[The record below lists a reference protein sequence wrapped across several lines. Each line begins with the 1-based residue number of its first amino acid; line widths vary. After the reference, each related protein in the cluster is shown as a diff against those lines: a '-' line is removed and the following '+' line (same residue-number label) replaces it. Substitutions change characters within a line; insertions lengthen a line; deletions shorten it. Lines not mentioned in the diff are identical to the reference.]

1 MQIRFLYHAMGVAVV
16 MCLIGTTHETHAQSC
31 PTESKTGYQPTD
43 GTSWCVRSAEYWS
56 SNEYTDAD
64 RAACAARSEPQSP
77 INLRPPQQAKPELGR
92 LVFDY
97 GSSQTSNLVMMN
109 NGHTV
114 ELLLGPE
121 QYKNG
126 EATHHLPDGAEVP
139 AAPPERTITIS
150 GTRYVL
156 QNVHFHFPSEH
167 LINGERFPMEMH
179 IVHQVGTRRAVVAVL
194 FEVGTANDALNVL
207 FDNMTSTKA
216 KDQKVVLTYDALNLR
231 NVVPADGT
239 YMRYEGSLTT
249 PDCGT
254 GVTWIVFRTPVQVTQ
269 AQIDQFKAAIKGPL
283 VFPVNA
289 RQWRESA
296 IDVGLFAPSNRP
308 GVSCVSIKDAQF
320 HCFVRGANQSL
331 WHYSSTAKSWEDSG
345 GLPLLTLLDPPE
357 CLSPGPDRIDCFVRG
372 ADQALQRRSW
382 SEAGGWEPWASLGG
396 TIMEPPRCVSWG
408 PNRIDCLVRGA
419 DSKMWH
425 RSFDGAWRGW
435 VQVGPGREFLS
446 PPECVTWPSLIICVV
461 LGRYEPGD
469 TPPALLST
477 VYNGSAWEEIWA
489 NLGSSVEQPG
499 CWLRSPGSFVCRA
512 RRSDG
517 TLWRIDYERAWGSWT
532 LGGGARTNRPSCVDG
547 TTWQPG
553 RCFTRGTDQAL
564 YDDAAVRIGG
574 PITEQPHCINSAAQI
589 IDCFG
594 RTSHGTMWHRRNSYG
609 VWGAW
614 ENLGGMILE

>member
-1 MQIRFLYHAMGVAVV
+1 MQIRFLHHAMGVAVV

-31 PTESKTGYQPTD
+31 PTETGYQPTD
-43 GTSWCVRSAEYWS
+43 GTSWCDRSKTYWAK
-56 SNEYTDAD
+56 YPADAT
-64 RAACAARSEPQSP
+64 ATCATRSEAQSP

-109 NGHTV
+109 NGHSV

-121 QYKNG
+121 QYKGNG
-126 EATHHLPDGAEVP
+126 EATHGLPSGSSAP
-139 AAPPERTITIS
+139 TAPPERTVTVS

-167 LINGERFPMEMH
+167 LINGQRFPMEMH
-179 IVHQVGTRRAVVAVL
+179 IVHQAGTRRAVVAVL
-194 FEVGTANDALNVL
+194 FSVGTENAALKAL

-216 KDQKVVLTYDALNLR
+216 EDQKVVLTYDALNLK

-254 GVTWIVFRTPVQVTQ
+254 GVTWIVFRTPVQVSQ
-269 AQIDQFKAAIKGPL
+269 AQIDKFKDAIKDPL
-283 VFPVNA
+283 GFPVNA

-296 IDVGLFAPSNRP
+296 IDVDLFAPSNRP
-308 GVSCVSIKDAQF
+308 AVSCVSRGDTQD
-320 HCFVRGANQSL
+320 CFVRGANQSL
-331 WHYSSTAKSWEDSG
+331 WHYSSTAKSWEDRG
-345 GLPLLTLLDPPE
+345 GTLLDPPE
-357 CLSPGPDRIDCFVRG
+357 CVSWGLKRIDCFVRG

-396 TIMEPPRCVSWG
+396 AIMEPPRCVSWG

-419 DSKMWH
+419 DSKLWH
-425 RSFDGAWRGW
+425 RHFDGAWRDW
-435 VQVGPGREFLS
+435 LQVGTGTVSEFLS
-446 PPECVTWPSLIICVV
+446 PPECVTWPSTIICVV
-461 LGRYEPGD
+461 VGRFGPD
-469 TPPALLST
+469 DPPMLLST
-477 VYNGSAWEEIWA
+477 GSNGSAWQDGWA
-489 NLGSSVEQPG
+489 GSPGSFVEQPG
-499 CWLRSPGSFVCRA
+499 CWFGSPGWFVCRV

-517 TLWRIDYERAWGSWT
+517 TLWQIDYDRAWRGRT
-532 LGGGARTNRPSCVDG
+532 LVGGAPANRPSCVGG
-547 TTWQPG
+547 TTAQPG

-564 YDDAAVRIGG
+564 YDDADVRIGG